1 MMVRPPAPPPP
12 GARPTMLSPTPPPPP
27 GGGLG
32 PPVFRGG
39 LGPPAFHGGLG
50 PLHPQPF
57 LPGGGGGGGWAPTGP
72 SFPIPVPVPV
82 PGGGG
87 GGGGG
92 GDGQPPDPQQ
102 QVLWLVNVDNFGTF
116 DQGMQVTDEQQIQQ
130 GDQQTLQQVQ
140 QDQYTSTLPCLKQ
153 GDSGQVTVILPDGQK
168 PSDGGWASD
177 QQPCPAN
184 PQSDTLEPVGVQSQD
199 QPSQDQQAQAAGM
212 QVGQQAYNW
221 GYGTYA
227 QAYYGC
233 STVQGPCGWRCYA
246 PSGVWPLMYPY
257 QPGSGCCGPAG
268 PSDTGVVGR

>member
-1 MMVRPPAPPPP
+1 M
-12 GARPTMLSPTPPPPP
+12 GPP
-27 GGGLG
+27 GGGGHLG
-32 PPVFRGG
+32 PPVMRGG
-39 LGPPAFHGGLG
+39 HFGPPIVKGGHHG
-50 PLHPQPF
+50 PPF
-57 LPGGGGGGGWAPTGP
+57 WPGGGGGGGGWGPGPT
-72 SFPIPVPVPV
+72 FPIPVPVPV
-82 PGGGG
+82 PGEGGG

-92 GDGQPPDPQQ
+92 GDGQPPDQQQ

-184 PQSDTLEPVGVQSQD
+184 PQSDTLEPVGIQTQD
-199 QPSQDQQAQAAGM
+199 QQQAQAQGM

-221 GYGTYA
+221 GYSTYA
-227 QAYYGC
+227 QGYHEC

-257 QPGSGCCGPAG
+257 QPGSGCCGPGG
-268 PSDTGVVGR
+268 PSDMGVVGH